1 MLRRQ
6 SPEEDST
13 VLIDVAPEA
22 EKGHT
27 YGSTAPT
34 SEVNLERQRPASPP
48 WDPGLTPW
56 EGRGRPTFQE
66 APAGARPWQVLCT
79 GYYLIVIIILRIEVI
94 KARG

>member
-48 WDPGLTPW
+48 WDPGPRSAVDLGGLSLPGP
-56 EGRGRPTFQE
+56 EPP
-66 APAGARPWQVLCT
+66 APGWTQGP
-79 GYYLIVIIILRIEVI
+79 
-94 KARG
+94 